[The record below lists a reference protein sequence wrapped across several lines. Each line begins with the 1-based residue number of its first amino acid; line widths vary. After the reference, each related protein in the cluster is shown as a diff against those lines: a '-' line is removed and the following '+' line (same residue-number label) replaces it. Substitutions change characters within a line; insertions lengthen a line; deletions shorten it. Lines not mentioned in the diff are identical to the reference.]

1 MSMKLRALLLDNY
14 RAKVEQAYMHAGE
27 AITLKNVPCEMTFE
41 VSSGWMEHES
51 EKHHY
56 LPLFHL
62 IGNIKEISGNFPYNV
77 SSLTFSKADIETKL
91 QKEILYFMKPE
102 ELAHLI
108 TVGKFYTNKFQ
119 LPEILTRNTYS
130 FPVMVDL
137 TIVPP
142 PNPAAYEQA
151 SFSIG
156 LDGDVG
162 QIDRDNLPIFYIGFA
177 GTGVNRKKDALLDY
191 YGIEFDED
199 FPVYALTAESSGYT
213 NPTLMEYVTEP
224 EEEVQAEPEATEE
237 LYVTPEEEAAML
249 KQQKEQTQE
258 DVRQLNPQD
267 DYQMDAEDV
276 LLAQADKNIE
286 QRIAKVLSHERAK
299 AKQREAVQ
307 PNKQVSTPDRTK
319 ASTLERLANLEK
331 MMKSGDS
338 KSNLMKKS
346 EQKPVYEVKEE
357 PVQPVGKPLSEQNSV
372 KPVREEFV
380 QSQDVTESA
389 KLEQPDTL
397 QQQAEVKMDFNPEVN
412 TLLHPEND
420 QRNKEN
426 SEELGVLD
434 VEEDD
439 MTTLK
444 DANGADVSDARL
456 QAKVDEANVRENAR
470 QVAVDIHADMAEVS
484 DGSEK
489 KHRDVSDKLNDVA
502 EAAESM
508 NGYDE
513 TLGVSY

>member
-14 RAKVEQAYMHAGE
+14 RAKVEQAYMHAGD
-27 AITLKNVPCEMTFE
+27 AITLKGVPCEMEFE

-62 IGNIKEISGNFPYNV
+62 MGNVKSITGNFPYNV
-77 SSLTFSKADIETKL
+77 SSLTFSKSDVETKL

-156 LDGDVG
+156 LDGNAG
-162 QIDRDNLPIFYIGFA
+162 QIDRDNLPIFYVGFA

-191 YGIEFDED
+191 YGIDFDED
-199 FPVYALTAESSGYT
+199 FPMYALTAESSGYT

-224 EEEVQAEPEATEE
+224 EEEVQAEQEATEE
-237 LYVTPEEEAAML
+237 LYVTPEEEAEML
-249 KQQKEQTQE
+249 KQQKEQSQE
-258 DVRQLNPQD
+258 EVYQPNPQD

-286 QRIAKVLSHERAK
+286 QRIAKVLSHDK
-299 AKQREAVQ
+299 AKTMQRESASASVNKTVQ
-307 PNKQVSTPDRTK
+307 TPDKSK
-319 ASTLERLANLEK
+319 ASTLEKLANLEK
-331 MMKSGDS
+331 MMKSNDS
-338 KSNLMKKS
+338 KSNLMKKP
-346 EQKPVYEVKEE
+346 EQVVREESVQAAEKSDAIPVKEE
-357 PVQPVGKPLSEQNSV
+357 SV
-372 KPVREEFV
+372 VAR
-380 QSQDVTESA
+380 DVTESA
-389 KLEQPDTL
+389 KLTQPDVP
-397 QQQAEVKMDFNPEVN
+397 QQQADVKMDFNPETNV
-412 TLLHPEND
+412 LLHPEND
-420 QRNKEN
+420 KSKKDVQDDV
-426 SEELGVLD
+426 GGLD

-439 MTTLK
+439 MTKLRE
-444 DANGADVSDARL
+444 ANGGDVSDSRL

-470 QVAVDIHADMAEVS
+470 QAAVDIQSDVTGVDTGDKKHREVS
-484 DGSEK
+484 D
-489 KHRDVSDKLNDVA
+489 VLNDVA

>member
-14 RAKVEQAYMHAGE
+14 RAKVEQAYMRASD

-41 VSSGWMEHES
+41 VTDGWMEHES

-62 IGNIKEISGNFPYNV
+62 IGNVKEITGNFPYNV
-77 SSLTFSKADIETKL
+77 STLTFAKSDVETKL

-108 TVGKFYTNKFQ
+108 TVGKFYTSKFQ

-130 FPVMVDL
+130 FPVVVDL

-142 PNPAAYEQA
+142 PNPSAYEQA
-151 SFSIG
+151 SFSLG
-156 LDGDVG
+156 LDGGAG

-191 YGIEFDED
+191 YGIDFDAD
-199 FPVYALTAESSGYT
+199 FPMYALTAESSGYT

-224 EEEVQAEPEATEE
+224 EEEVQEVQEPVDE

-249 KQQKEQTQE
+249 RQQKEQSQE
-258 DVRQLNPQD
+258 AVHELNPQD

-286 QRIAKVLSHERAK
+286 QRIAKVRSHEQAK
-299 AKQREAVQ
+299 SLQRGNVQ
-307 PNKQVSTPDRTK
+307 QPK
-319 ASTLERLANLEK
+319 AERQASDKSKSSTLEKLANLEK
-331 MMKSGDS
+331 MLKTND

-346 EQKPVYEVKEE
+346 DVVKEE
-357 PVQPVGKPLSEQNSV
+357 PVAA
-372 KPVREEFV
+372 
-380 QSQDVTESA
+380 QDVTESA
-389 KLEQPDTL
+389 KLVEPDIP
-397 QQQAEVKMDFNPEVN
+397 QQQSEVKMDFNPETN

-420 QRNKEN
+420 KTQKEN
-426 SEELGVLD
+426 QGDVGGLD
-434 VEEDD
+434 VDEDD
-439 MTTLK
+439 MTKLK
-444 DANGADVSDARL
+444 EANGADVSDAGL
-456 QAKVDEANVRENAR
+456 QAKVDEANVRETAR
-470 QVAVDIHADMAEVS
+470 QVAVEIQSDITEEPEAKHREVS
-484 DGSEK
+484 D
-489 KHRDVSDKLNDVA
+489 VLNDVA
-502 EAAESM
+502 EAAESQ
-508 NGYDE
+508 NGYDAA
-513 TLGVSY
+513 LGVSY